1 MGLECSA
8 FLSVTWMRALKGH
21 IKSADDTKL
30 RSLEM
35 IYKNAQ
41 QLKQW
46 AEIIRMELN
55 SRNMKLYIYIYLSRK
70 S

>member
-21 IKSADDTKL
+21 IKFTNDTKL

-35 IYKNAQ
+35 IYKNVQ

-46 AEIIRMELN
+46 AEIIRVELN
-55 SRNMKLYIYIYLSRK
+55 RRNIKLYIFK
-70 S
+70 